1 MHAFYK
7 TAQNPP
13 PAIISNFVGT
23 NKHAAKN
30 IFTKFI
36 IQSIKNEHTGP
47 CTPLFNTI

>member
-30 IFTKFI
+30 ILLKFI
-36 IQSIKNEHTGP
+36 IQNKKDGHTQ
-47 CTPLFNTI
+47 PLHTFI